1 MPPEPNLPLL
11 NAAQRRVA
19 AFALTLFAFL
29 AAAALLIG
37 AVATLGW
44 LVNFF
49 SSVLWPLAA
58 AGVLALILR
67 PLIEVLESRL
77 RLRRLMAVVL
87 LYGVVLLVAAGALVL
102 ALPPLANQLIDFV
115 GYLPTLWE
123 NTQQSLSARFPQWI
137 ALTQREF
144 GGPASRQ
151 IAETLTTEGKAI
163 LSQAVPSL
171 RAAGGG
177 ALGVFAFATHVAI
190 VPVYLFF
197 FLLVRGEPTKQL
209 PTHLNLLSPGVRAD
223 VVFLVRE
230 FVAIVESFFRGQIVI
245 GLIMGLL
252 LGLGF
257 TLVGLEFGFAL
268 GLVLGVLNIVPYL
281 GTILGLAVALPLAF
295 FQPGGGWSLLGLV
308 LLVKLAVQCVE
319 GWVLTPKIMGD
330 RTGLH
335 PVAIIVAIF
344 FWATAF
350 GSVLGMLLAIP
361 LTAFLVTVWR
371 LAKKKFLSAPH
382 A

>member
-171 RAAGGG
+171 QIGRA
-177 ALGVFAFATHVAI
+177 
-190 VPVYLFF
+190 
-197 FLLVRGEPTKQL
+197 
-209 PTHLNLLSPGVRAD
+209 SC
-223 VVFLVRE
+223 RE
-230 FVAIVESFFRGQIVI
+230 RV
-245 GLIMGLL
+245 
-252 LGLGF
+252 
-257 TLVGLEFGFAL
+257 
-268 GLVLGVLNIVPYL
+268 
-281 GTILGLAVALPLAF
+281 
-295 FQPGGGWSLLGLV
+295 
-308 LLVKLAVQCVE
+308 
-319 GWVLTPKIMGD
+319 
-330 RTGLH
+330 
-335 PVAIIVAIF
+335 
-344 FWATAF
+344 
-350 GSVLGMLLAIP
+350 
-361 LTAFLVTVWR
+361 
-371 LAKKKFLSAPH
+371 
-382 A
+382 

>member
-1 MPPEPNLPLL
+1 MPPESTQPLL
-11 NAAQRRVA
+11 NAAQRRVV
-19 AFALTLFAFL
+19 AFALTLLAFL
-29 AAAALLIG
+29 AAATLLIG
-37 AVATLGW
+37 AVAALGW

-123 NTQQSLSARFPQWI
+123 NTQQSLSARFPQWV

-371 LAKKKFLSAPH
+371 LAKKKFFSAPH

>member
-1 MPPEPNLPLL
+1 
-11 NAAQRRVA
+11 
-19 AFALTLFAFL
+19 
-29 AAAALLIG
+29 
-37 AVATLGW
+37 
-44 LVNFF
+44 
-49 SSVLWPLAA
+49 
-58 AGVLALILR
+58 
-67 PLIEVLESRL
+67 
-77 RLRRLMAVVL
+77 
-87 LYGVVLLVAAGALVL
+87 
-102 ALPPLANQLIDFV
+102 

-123 NTQQSLSARFPQWI
+123 NTQQSLSARFPQWV

-281 GTILGLAVALPLAF
+281 GTILGLAVAL
-295 FQPGGGWSLLGLV
+295 
-308 LLVKLAVQCVE
+308 
-319 GWVLTPKIMGD
+319 
-330 RTGLH
+330 
-335 PVAIIVAIF
+335 
-344 FWATAF
+344 
-350 GSVLGMLLAIP
+350 
-361 LTAFLVTVWR
+361 
-371 LAKKKFLSAPH
+371 
-382 A
+382 